1 MPRFGY
7 RSNLERYRNHCRQR
21 RQYRQLTRIIDRYAR
36 TDSRIVAIHK
46 ANEGLAY
53 ARKSGIEAAHGKY
66 VQHLDGDDFLEPDAC
81 ELLFNRAEET
91 NADIVIMR
99 FLIDSPCGQEEPPFW
114 TQDEYNNISAIH
126 TMAHE
131 DYRWNLVFL
140 FQRRDLHAVP
150 IDYLQNLTYGEDA
163 YQSIQIA
170 YRSKKI
176 VTLRDKPLYH
186 YVVRKSSVTQTGM
199 TRKKAENVLLF
210 PNLIETFLE
219 GTPENRQFA
228 EDIVYIRFRAYFLLL
243 LKNWREGMAERCR
256 FMAESL
262 TKYPAL
268 EQLEEVRRFTKLIR
282 LYTFSLVGKAL
293 YGLLHTQR
301 KNQSLIIETMP
312 AVSIIIPVY
321 NIGKYLEKCLDSV
334 IAQTFPDIEIIVV
347 NDGST
352 DNSPEII
359 ARYADK
365 DSPYRRY
372 RQS

>member
-1 MPRFGY
+1 MKNIEIIVVDDGSTDNSP
-7 RSNLERYRNHCRQR
+7 
-21 RQYRQLTRIIDRYAR
+21 RIIDRYAR

-99 FLIDSPCGQEEPPFW
+99 FLIDSPCVQEEPPFW

-170 YRSKKI
+170 YRSKNRNPQGQAPVPLCGSKKF
-176 VTLRDKPLYH
+176 RDTNGHDPTKG
-186 YVVRKSSVTQTGM
+186 RKRLAIPQSH
-199 TRKKAENVLLF
+199 R
-210 PNLIETFLE
+210 NLS
-219 GTPENRQFA
+219 R
-228 EDIVYIRFRAYFLLL
+228 
-243 LKNWREGMAERCR
+243 
-256 FMAESL
+256 
-262 TKYPAL
+262 
-268 EQLEEVRRFTKLIR
+268 
-282 LYTFSLVGKAL
+282 
-293 YGLLHTQR
+293 
-301 KNQSLIIETMP
+301 
-312 AVSIIIPVY
+312 
-321 NIGKYLEKCLDSV
+321 
-334 IAQTFPDIEIIVV
+334 
-347 NDGST
+347 
-352 DNSPEII
+352 
-359 ARYADK
+359 RYARK
-365 DSPYRRY
+365 
-372 RQS
+372 

>member
-1 MPRFGY
+1 MQPCVSVIIPVY
-7 RSNLERYRNHCRQR
+7 NIEKHLEKCLDSVIGQTLKNIEIIVVDDGS
-21 RQYRQLTRIIDRYAR
+21 TDNSPRIIDRYAR

-99 FLIDSPCGQEEPPFW
+99 FLIDSPCVQEEPPFW

-186 YVVRKSSVTQTGM
+186 YLENPASATHRYMRDYPAVFARFLE
-199 TRKKAENVLLF
+199 RKAEIVEKYGLDATRPQWRANTVWAGLLIAVGNEYVKSNPKPVREKRKAVEALCAQPEF
-210 PNLIETFLE
+210 AKAIRELRPKGLGRNKQIVADLIGSGRF
-219 GTPENRQFA
+219 GTLTALYR
-228 EDIVYIRFRAYFLLL
+228 
-243 LKNWREGMAERCR
+243 LKNHM
-256 FMAESL
+256 
-262 TKYPAL
+262 
-268 EQLEEVRRFTKLIR
+268 
-282 LYTFSLVGKAL
+282 
-293 YGLLHTQR
+293 
-301 KNQSLIIETMP
+301 
-312 AVSIIIPVY
+312 
-321 NIGKYLEKCLDSV
+321 
-334 IAQTFPDIEIIVV
+334 
-347 NDGST
+347 
-352 DNSPEII
+352 
-359 ARYADK
+359 
-365 DSPYRRY
+365 
-372 RQS
+372 

>member
-1 MPRFGY
+1 MQPFISVIIPVYNIEWYIGKCLD
-7 RSNLERYRNHCRQR
+7 SVIGQTLKDIEIIVVDDGS
-21 RQYRQLTRIIDRYAR
+21 TDDSSRIIDRYAR

-46 ANEGLAY
+46 TNGGVVSARNCGIAQATGLY
-53 ARKSGIEAAHGKY
+53 ILF
-66 VQHLDGDDFLEPDAC
+66 VDGDDHLAPDAC
-81 ELLFNRAEET
+81 ERLLRKAQAT
-91 NADIVIMR
+91 SADMVIMR
-99 FLIDSPCGQEEPPFW
+99 FLIDSPRGQEEPPFW

-186 YVVRKSSVTQTGM
+186 YVIRESSVTQTGM
-199 TRKKAENVLLF
+199 TRQKAENVLLF

-219 GTPENRQFA
+219 STPENRQFA

-243 LKNWREGMAERCR
+243 LKNWREGMTERCR

-262 TKYPAL
+262 AKYPAL

-282 LYTFSLVGKAL
+282 LYARCPWLGKL
-293 YGLLHTQR
+293 YTDYYVH
-301 KNQSLIIETMP
+301 K
-312 AVSIIIPVY
+312 
-321 NIGKYLEKCLDSV
+321 GKIK
-334 IAQTFPDIEIIVV
+334 A
-347 NDGST
+347 
-352 DNSPEII
+352 
-359 ARYADK
+359 
-365 DSPYRRY
+365 
-372 RQS
+372 

>member
-1 MPRFGY
+1 MQPNVSVIIPVY
-7 RSNLERYRNHCRQR
+7 NIEKHLEKCLDSVIGQT
-21 RQYRQLTRIIDRYAR
+21 LKDIEIIVVNDGSTDNSLDIITQYAR
-36 TDSRIVAIHK
+36 KDSRIVIVDK
-46 ANEGLAY
+46 PNEGLAY

-81 ELLFNRAEET
+81 ELLFKRAEET
-91 NADIVIMR
+91 DADIVIMR
-99 FLIDSPCGQEEPPFW
+99 FLIDSPRGQEEPPFW

-186 YVVRKSSVTQTGM
+186 YVIRESSVTQTGM
-199 TRKKAENVLLF
+199 TRQKAENVLLF

-243 LKNWREGMAERCR
+243 LKNWREGMTERCR

-262 TKYPAL
+262 AKYPAL
-268 EQLEEVRRFTKLIR
+268 EQLEEARRFTKLIR
-282 LYTFSLVGKAL
+282 LYARCPWLGKL
-293 YGLLHTQR
+293 YTDYYVH
-301 KNQSLIIETMP
+301 K
-312 AVSIIIPVY
+312 
-321 NIGKYLEKCLDSV
+321 GKIK
-334 IAQTFPDIEIIVV
+334 A
-347 NDGST
+347 
-352 DNSPEII
+352 
-359 ARYADK
+359 
-365 DSPYRRY
+365 
-372 RQS
+372 

>member
-1 MPRFGY
+1 MQPCVSVIIPVY
-7 RSNLERYRNHCRQR
+7 NIEKHLEKCLDSVIGQTLKNIEIIVGNDGS
-21 RQYRQLTRIIDRYAR
+21 TDNSPRIIDRYAR

-170 YRSKKI
+170 YRAKKI

-199 TRKKAENVLLF
+199 TRQKAENVLLF

-256 FMAESL
+256 LMTRSL
-262 TKYPAL
+262 KKYPRL
-268 EQLEEVRRFTKLIR
+268 KEFPEVNRFVKLIR
-282 LYTFSLVGKAL
+282 LYSFSSFLGKA
-293 YGLLHTQR
+293 YMAYYIR
-301 KNQSLIIETMP
+301 K
-312 AVSIIIPVY
+312 
-321 NIGKYLEKCLDSV
+321 GKIK
-334 IAQTFPDIEIIVV
+334 A
-347 NDGST
+347 
-352 DNSPEII
+352 
-359 ARYADK
+359 
-365 DSPYRRY
+365 
-372 RQS
+372 